1 MEICLIGLPFCG
13 KTTIFNAL
21 TGQQAS
27 GYQQLHLAEVDV
39 PDARVGKLAELFG
52 KKKQVLAGV
61 LLKDL
66 PLQFAER
73 GGIAAGALGELR
85 GADAVVMVLRAF
97 VDEAVV
103 HPLGEVDPLRDLGR
117 LLDSMVLSDYEIA
130 EKRLERL
137 EKEGKKGEREHQALT
152 KIAARLEEG
161 AGIGPE
167 LIHEEERSL
176 LAGFQF
182 LTAKPVIVALNTGER
197 SVDAEPVRRRAAELG
212 MDLFPIQGLQEME
225 ISRLPP
231 EDQKEFLADLG
242 VEVPAR
248 DRFLRALYSRLEL
261 ISFLTVGDHE
271 VRAWSIP
278 RGASA
283 LQAAGKIHSDME
295 RGFIR
300 AETIGCDQ
308 LLSAGSFA
316 EARKQGL
323 LRLEGK
329 DYTVQDGDVLTIRF
343 NL

>member
-27 GYQQLHLAEVDV
+27 GYHQAHLAEVAV

-66 PLQFAER
+66 PLQFGER
-73 GGIAAGALGELR
+73 GVDAAGLAELR
-85 GADAVVMVLRAF
+85 GADAAVVVLRAF
-97 VDEAVV
+97 LDEAVV
-103 HPLGEVDPLRDLGR
+103 HPLGGIDPLRDLGR
-117 LLDSMVLSDYEIA
+117 LLDSMVFSDYEIA

-152 KIAARLEEG
+152 RIAARLEQG
-161 AGIGPE
+161 AVIGPD
-167 LIHEEERSL
+167 LVHEEERSM

-182 LTAKPVIVALNTGER
+182 LTAKPMIAALNTGER
-197 SVDAEPVRRRAAELG
+197 SVDTEPVQRRAAELG
-212 MDLFPIQGLQEME
+212 MDLFSIQGLQEME
-225 ISRLPP
+225 ISGLPS

-242 VEVPAR
+242 AGEPPR

-308 LLSAGSFA
+308 LLSAGSYA

-329 DYTVQDGDVLTIRF
+329 DYPVQDGDVLTIRF